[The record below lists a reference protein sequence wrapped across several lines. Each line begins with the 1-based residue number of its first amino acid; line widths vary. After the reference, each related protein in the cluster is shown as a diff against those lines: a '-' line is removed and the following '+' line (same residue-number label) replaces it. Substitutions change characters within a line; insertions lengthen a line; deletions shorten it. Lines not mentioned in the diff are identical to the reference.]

1 MIDRQMAVLALA
13 AALACGPGTALA
25 APAEAPPRP
34 AVCPPVADAA
44 SDWELPGS
52 FGATT
57 TREELER
64 TYGPDSVHDLEIAA
78 SNGAFYH
85 MLTLFPDDPTRRL
98 QFAVGPD
105 WRVASISLENA
116 ETRWHVG
123 GLRPGISL
131 AELVACN
138 GAPLTFAGFGTLGS
152 SYLENWNGGRFAAAP
167 GAPYRLLVRLA
178 PRPGAGDAV
187 PTNDAPLRSDDPAH
201 PGLGDAVVV
210 EALILRFP

>member
-1 MIDRQMAVLALA
+1 MIARRALALA
-13 AALACGPGTALA
+13 AALACGPGIALA

-44 SDWELPGS
+44 SDWALPGA
-52 FGATT
+52 FGPGT

-64 TYGPDSVHDLEIAA
+64 EYGPGNVHDLEIAA

-85 MLTLFPDDPTRRL
+85 MLTLFQDDPTRRL

-123 GLRPGISL
+123 GLRPGLSL

-138 GAPLTFAGFGTLGS
+138 GAPLSFPGFGTRGS
-152 SYLENWNGGRFAAAP
+152 SYLEDWNGGRLTAAP
-167 GAPYRLLVRLA
+167 GALYQLLVRLA
-178 PRPGAGDAV
+178 PRPGAGTAV
-187 PTNDAPLRSDDPAH
+187 PANGAPLRSDDPAH